1 MEKDIPIFGVIET
14 CAKEEYSNIK
24 RKNIDKNNLNDPI
37 DISKLPCL
45 GCMDTIDCILVLQH
59 RILHI

>member
-1 MEKDIPIFGVIET
+1 VEKDIPIFGVIET

-24 RKNIDKNNLNDPI
+24 RKNVDKNNLNDPI

-45 GCMDTIDCILVLQH
+45 GCMDTIDCILVL
-59 RILHI
+59 